1 MFELKI
7 VVKINDLWYDLTKFV
22 DLHPGGKQI
31 LKKYNK
37 TNVTN
42 KFYELK
48 EHRAMDKVLETFLVT
63 DEKLIEKYNK
73 QENKKIID

>member
-1 MFELKI
+1 MFESRI

-37 TNVTN
+37 TDITN

-48 EHRAMDKVLETFLVT
+48 EHRAMDKVLETFLVI
-63 DEKLIEKYNK
+63 DKKLIEKYNK
-73 QENKKIID
+73 TQKKIT

>member
-1 MFELKI
+1 MFESKI
-7 VVKINDLWYDLTKFV
+7 VVKIDNLWYDLTKFV

-37 TNVTN
+37 MDVTK

-48 EHRAMDKVLETFLVT
+48 EHCHMNKVLETFLVT

-73 QENKKIID
+73 QEKKIID

>member
-1 MFELKI
+1 MFESKI
-7 VVKINDLWYDLTKFV
+7 VVKINNLWYDLTKFV

-37 TNVTN
+37 TDITD

-48 EHRAMDKVLETFLVT
+48 EHRNMNNVLFTFLVT
-63 DEKLIEKYNK
+63 DTKLIEKYNK
-73 QENKKIID
+73 QENKKIT